1 MHPWF
6 FPPKQPFPQG
16 LLVLIPFVRTPLCP
30 LNSWLLDIHYL
41 CPVERKH
48 RQTKENKAINLTA
61 LTAVLTNRKQEGVN
75 SEYFQDVNSF
85 WVLKHLSK
93 RFSNFSLTFYP
104 ELCMFCV

>member
-30 LNSWLLDIHYL
+30 LNSWLIDIHYL

-61 LTAVLTNRKQEGVN
+61 LTAVLIDLEHSRQENAVR
-75 SEYFQDVNSF
+75 Q
-85 WVLKHLSK
+85 H
-93 RFSNFSLTFYP
+93 RFRAKAWFCP
-104 ELCMFCV
+104 EMAAVP